1 MKEAILYEKLDND
14 YVKCHLCAHRCKI
27 APSRLGICGV
37 RENRGWNAPLTGI
50 WNINSGKRRPY

>member
-27 APSRLGICGV
+27 APSRLGAV
-37 RENRGWNAPLTGI
+37 RG
-50 WNINSGKRRPY
+50 SGKSEVGRSTHWYTERR